1 MDATVASPMI
11 HVSCTLKFVVQS
23 PYGVHLQ
30 IPFDAVR
37 RTRNRGFKSKSWK
50 RSRNISS
57 FASGI
62 QAISFSSKSIRSE
75 GGQESVL
82 EDYTG
87 SRSVKLEDNLAI
99 ASVNHEN
106 AEDTFFKSIFR
117 QLLYTLFC
125 FAIGFSSLG
134 AVRVPAIAAP
144 AVNEDIVGK
153 KDKGKDK
160 NENLKGHEYS
170 DCTKRLLETVSS
182 LLRSIEEV
190 RKGDGNMDGVQLAM
204 KAVSLKKGELE
215 NEIMSKLYAELKEL
229 KRDKGRLERR
239 AGQIIDEVAKAKGD
253 CDKLRQ
259 KVIEDTEKA
268 RMEKLNERMRELERD
283 YDEVWERVSEIDELI
298 LRRETVALSFGVR
311 EISFIE
317 RECEQLVKKFKREI
331 GKKVKISSPKRSI
344 TKLPKVDLQKD
355 LENVQRRHLEQL
367 ILPSILAVEDLGSFF
382 DQDSIDLA
390 QRLRKG
396 LKDSRELQRNLEA
409 RMRNKMKKFGRENR
423 CIIYSPEDEVVKGFP
438 EVELKWMFGNKEV
451 MVPNA
456 IGLHLY
462 HGWKEWRE
470 EAKAKLKRSL
480 IEDAE
485 FARQYV
491 AERQERILVDRD
503 RVVSKTWYNE
513 EKNRWEMDPM
523 AVPYAVSKKLIDHV
537 RIRHDW
543 GAMYVALKGEEKE
556 IFVDIKEYEM
566 IFDKFGGF
574 DGLYMK
580 MLASGIPATVHLMW
594 IPFSDLDIH
603 QQFLLTLR
611 LSHRFLS
618 GLWNSGIVLHARNWV
633 FKKIKNITDDI
644 LMMIVFPIVE
654 FLVPYPVR
662 MRLGMAWPEEIDQTV
677 DATWYLKWQSEA
689 ELNFKSRKTDDARWF
704 IWFFIRTSIFGFFLF
719 HLFQFMMKKVP
730 SLVGYGPIRRDPNVQ
745 KLRRVKSYV
754 IQKLRRIKH
763 NRKAGF
769 DPIKTAFEEMKRVK
783 KPPILLKNFA
793 SIESMREEINEVVAF
808 LQNPRAFQEMGAR
821 APRGVLIVGER
832 GTGKTSLALAIA
844 AEARV
849 PVVEIK
855 AQQLEAGL
863 WVGQSASNVR
873 ELFQTA
879 RDLAPVII
887 FVEDFDLFAG
897 VRGKF
902 IHTKNQDHEAFIN
915 QLLVELDGFERQDG
929 VVLMATTRSL
939 KQIDEA
945 LQRPGRMDRIFH
957 LQRPTQ
963 AEREKI
969 LYLAAKETMDDQ
981 LIDYVDWKKVAEKT
995 ALLRPIELQ
1004 LVPVALEGGAF
1015 QTKVL
1020 DTEELMSYC
1029 SFFATFSS
1037 MIPEWVRMTKV
1048 ARRLSKMFVSHL
1060 GLTLTKEDLQHVV
1073 ELMEPYGQISN
1084 GIELLSP
1091 PLDWTRETKFPHAVW
1106 AAGRGLIALLLPNF
1120 DVVDN
1125 LWLEP
1130 LSWQGIGC
1138 TKITKA
1144 RNEGSVHGNSE
1155 SRSYLEKKLVFCFGS
1170 YVASQMLLPFGEENV
1185 LSSSEIQQA
1194 QEIATRMVI
1203 QYGWG
1208 PDDNPAIYY
1217 HSNAVTSLSMGDD
1230 HEYVMANKVEKMF
1243 DLAYQKAKEML
1254 QKNRSVLEKIVEELL
1269 EFEILTEKDLGRIV
1283 EDNGGLKE
1291 KEPFSLCELYDEQP
1305 TSGSLLEGGSASGSS
1320 ALTVA

>member
-1 MDATVASPMI
+1 
-11 HVSCTLKFVVQS
+11 
-23 PYGVHLQ
+23 
-30 IPFDAVR
+30 
-37 RTRNRGFKSKSWK
+37 
-50 RSRNISS
+50 
-57 FASGI
+57 
-62 QAISFSSKSIRSE
+62 
-75 GGQESVL
+75 
-82 EDYTG
+82 
-87 SRSVKLEDNLAI
+87 
-99 ASVNHEN
+99 
-106 AEDTFFKSIFR
+106 
-117 QLLYTLFC
+117 
-125 FAIGFSSLG
+125 
-134 AVRVPAIAAP
+134 
-144 AVNEDIVGK
+144 
-153 KDKGKDK
+153 
-160 NENLKGHEYS
+160 
-170 DCTKRLLETVSS
+170 
-182 LLRSIEEV
+182 
-190 RKGDGNMDGVQLAM
+190 
-204 KAVSLKKGELE
+204 
-215 NEIMSKLYAELKEL
+215 
-229 KRDKGRLERR
+229 
-239 AGQIIDEVAKAKGD
+239 
-253 CDKLRQ
+253 
-259 KVIEDTEKA
+259 
-268 RMEKLNERMRELERD
+268 
-283 YDEVWERVSEIDELI
+283 
-298 LRRETVALSFGVR
+298 
-311 EISFIE
+311 
-317 RECEQLVKKFKREI
+317 
-331 GKKVKISSPKRSI
+331 
-344 TKLPKVDLQKD
+344 
-355 LENVQRRHLEQL
+355 
-367 ILPSILAVEDLGSFF
+367 
-382 DQDSIDLA
+382 
-390 QRLRKG
+390 
-396 LKDSRELQRNLEA
+396 
-409 RMRNKMKKFGRENR
+409 
-423 CIIYSPEDEVVKGFP
+423 
-438 EVELKWMFGNKEV
+438 MFGNKEV
-451 MVPNA
+451 IVPNA

-470 EAKAKLKRSL
+470 EAKAELKRNL

-485 FARQYV
+485 FASQYV
-491 AERQERILVDRD
+491 AKRQERILVDRD

-523 AVPYAVSKKLIDHV
+523 AVPYAVSKKLIEHA

-543 GAMYVALKGEEKE
+543 GAMYVALRGEEKE

-580 MLASGIPATVHLMW
+580 MLASGIPTTVHLMW
-594 IPFSDLDIH
+594 IPFSELDIR

-611 LSHRFLS
+611 LSQLFLS
-618 GLWNSGIVLHARNWV
+618 GLWNSGKVLHARKWA
-633 FKKIKNITDDI
+633 FKIIKNLTDDI
-644 LMMIVFPIVE
+644 LMMIVFPIME

-704 IWFFIRTSIFGFFLF
+704 IWFFIRTAIFWFFLF
-719 HLFQFMMKKVP
+719 HLFQFMLRKVP
-730 SLVGYGPIRRDPNVQ
+730 RLLGYGPLRRDPNVQ
-745 KLRRVKSYV
+745 KLRRVKSYA
-754 IQKLRRIKH
+754 IQKRRRIKQ
-763 NRKAGF
+763 NKKAGF

-783 KPPILLKNFA
+783 KPPIPLKNFA

-855 AQQLEAGL
+855 ARQLEAGL

-915 QLLVELDGFERQDG
+915 QLLVELDGFEKQDG

-963 AEREKI
+963 AERENI

-1004 LVPVALEGGAF
+1004 LVPVALEGSAF
-1015 QTKVL
+1015 QSKVL

-1037 MIPEWVRMTKV
+1037 MIPKWVRKTKV
-1048 ARRLSKMFVSHL
+1048 ARKLSKMFVNHL
-1060 GLTLTKEDLQHVV
+1060 GLTLTKEDLQHVID
-1073 ELMEPYGQISN
+1073 LMEPYGQINN
-1084 GIELLSP
+1084 GIELLTP
-1091 PLDWTRETKFPHAVW
+1091 PLNWTRETKFPHAVW
-1106 AAGRGLIALLLPNF
+1106 AAGRGLIALLIPNF
-1120 DVVDN
+1120 DVVEN

-1130 LSWQGIGC
+1130 QSWQGIGC

-1144 RNEGSVHGNSE
+1144 RNEGSVQGNSE
-1155 SRSYLEKKLVFCFGS
+1155 SRSYFEKKLVFCFGS
-1170 YVASQMLLPFGEENV
+1170 YVASQMLLPFGEENF

-1194 QEIATRMVI
+1194 QEIATRMVM

-1208 PDDNPAIYY
+1208 PDDSPAIYY

-1230 HEYVMANKVEKMF
+1230 HEYVMANKVDKMF
-1243 DLAYQKAKEML
+1243 DLAYQKAKEIL
-1254 QKNRSVLEKIVEELL
+1254 QKNRSALEKIVEELL
-1269 EFEILTEKDLGRIV
+1269 EFEILTEKDLRRIV
-1283 EDNGGLKE
+1283 EVNGGTKE
-1291 KEPFSLCELYDEQP
+1291 KEPFSLCEHYDEQS
-1305 TSGSLLEGGSASGSS
+1305 TTGSLLEGGSASGSS
-1320 ALTVA
+1320 ALIVA